1 MTLGGADKKLDIL
14 SAREGVKKMRYTEEQ
29 RQVALKLYDETHS
42 VSKVIHRLGYPSKM
56 GMYTWIGIRNRPLWQ
71 KGVRKRLINTP
82 KHPLHP
88 PLSLKM
94 DVLHRCFE
102 NGENVQLVSEEI
114 GYSRTTIYF
123 WHKKYIQGGAASL
136 MNPNDD
142 RRGKMIPGKSASVK
156 EVQKL
161 KAQMQDM
168 QIEID
173 ILKETL
179 NVLKKDPGVD
189 LTVLKNREKAAIIDA
204 VKAKCRLPILLGKF
218 HMARSSYY
226 YQHALSNRH
235 HVRNGLTGKI
245 KELFIQNKGRYGY
258 RRIHA
263 LLKRIGIIVSEKIL
277 RQIMKTNGLVVK
289 NKRTRKYS
297 SYKGEITPAVPN
309 ILNRNFKAD
318 APNKKWLTDI
328 TEFILPDGK
337 VYLSPIVDC
346 FDGMLAAWNIS
357 TVPDA
362 TLVNKML
369 GQAIKSLSNGAHPIV
384 HTDRGC
390 HYRWPAWIAMMKQA
404 GLRRSMSSKGCSPDN
419 SACEGFF
426 GRLKNEMFY
435 NRNWIGTSIPQFI
448 NILNDYLVWYNK
460 TRIKVSLGNKSPVEY
475 RQSLGISA

>member
-1 MTLGGADKKLDIL
+1 M
-14 SAREGVKKMRYTEEQ
+14 
-29 RQVALKLYDETHS
+29 
-42 VSKVIHRLGYPSKM
+42 GYPSKM

-226 YQHALSNRH
+226 YQHALSNLH
-235 HVRNGLTGKI
+235 L
-245 KELFIQNKGRYGY
+245 
-258 RRIHA
+258 
-263 LLKRIGIIVSEKIL
+263 VS
-277 RQIMKTNGLVVK
+277 T
-289 NKRTRKYS
+289 
-297 SYKGEITPAVPN
+297 
-309 ILNRNFKAD
+309 
-318 APNKKWLTDI
+318 
-328 TEFILPDGK
+328 
-337 VYLSPIVDC
+337 
-346 FDGMLAAWNIS
+346 
-357 TVPDA
+357 
-362 TLVNKML
+362 
-369 GQAIKSLSNGAHPIV
+369 
-384 HTDRGC
+384 
-390 HYRWPAWIAMMKQA
+390 
-404 GLRRSMSSKGCSPDN
+404 
-419 SACEGFF
+419 
-426 GRLKNEMFY
+426 
-435 NRNWIGTSIPQFI
+435 
-448 NILNDYLVWYNK
+448 
-460 TRIKVSLGNKSPVEY
+460 
-475 RQSLGISA
+475 